1 MIELGIQFSEV
12 HHQNPTTLSSM
23 MPGNVPNMY
32 TEVIRLASPTTV
44 IIIARLSEQLFLR
57 VLNIYVQDSC
67 RQRVKFSKK

>member
-67 RQRVKFSKK
+67 RQRAKFSKK